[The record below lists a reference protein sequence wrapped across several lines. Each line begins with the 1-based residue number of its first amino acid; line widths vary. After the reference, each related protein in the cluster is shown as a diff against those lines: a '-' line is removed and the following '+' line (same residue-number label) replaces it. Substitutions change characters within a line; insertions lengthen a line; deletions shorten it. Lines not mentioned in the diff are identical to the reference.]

1 MSSAT
6 KYKQILPERT
16 NYLVW
21 NHLTVIAGCGVW
33 LCMLA
38 GLTQTPAS
46 SDADGSYGSNAPRD
60 AAGVAVPHGQ
70 ATARATS
77 SAGVGPAARLRG
89 AAAAAGRH
97 AGRFCPEARTVWRLR
112 LRQGPAVWPAPAT
125 ALRKWASGKLL
136 RTDREASCKASLRQR
151 GQALARALA
160 GTVKLQALT
169 QRAWGK
175 TLERRAFSLIPFLPN

>member
-1 MSSAT
+1 M
-6 KYKQILPERT
+6 
-16 NYLVW
+16 W

-46 SDADGSYGSNAPRD
+46 SDADGGYGSNLRAPPPESPFPT
-60 AAGVAVPHGQ
+60 AS
-70 ATARATS
+70 ARATS

-89 AAAAAGRH
+89 AAAGRH
-97 AGRFCPEARTVWRLR
+97 AGRFCPEARTARRLR
-112 LRQGPAVWPAPAT
+112 LRQGPAAWLAPAT

-136 RTDREASCKASLRQR
+136 RTDREASRKASLRRR
-151 GQALARALA
+151 GQALARAPA

-169 QRAWGK
+169 RRAWGK